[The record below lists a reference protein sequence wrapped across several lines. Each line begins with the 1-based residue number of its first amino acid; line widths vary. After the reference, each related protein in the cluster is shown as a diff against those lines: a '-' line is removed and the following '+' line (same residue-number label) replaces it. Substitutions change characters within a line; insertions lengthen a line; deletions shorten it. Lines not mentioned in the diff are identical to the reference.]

1 MAFITKASYTQFCKE
16 YEIEIDDN
24 RLLELFKEYILDDE
38 EAFKIFN
45 KVEIRS
51 LLTQTVILLDEGE
64 RNKFVFK
71 KKEYKGV
78 DERKDNLD
86 YIFKIGGRLCYHIDR
101 NCKKLN
107 GGFVNFN
114 TPAELSEKKDDPE
127 IQKIIQELRNCFV
140 INGFTV
146 ERYKK
151 KEFNVGQLVMRYNSF
166 FPVKYKGICLPL
178 NENYNLLEE
187 KKTEVVGKTD
197 VSKFNYENTL
207 GKLRDILAEKYFM
220 CNFDKSYL
228 LSKYNYLYNKSNEE
242 ITQKMNELGMGEKLN
257 HMGVDGVRRFLEGCY
272 KLKSKAINILSE
284 YIKYKY
290 NFENK
295 EFDPQ
300 FLEQYNFTACKSC
313 CQ

>member
-127 IQKIIQELRNCFV
+127 IQKIIQELRNWFV

-151 KEFNVGQLVMRYNSF
+151 RV
-166 FPVKYKGICLPL
+166 
-178 NENYNLLEE
+178 
-187 KKTEVVGKTD
+187 
-197 VSKFNYENTL
+197 
-207 GKLRDILAEKYFM
+207 
-220 CNFDKSYL
+220 
-228 LSKYNYLYNKSNEE
+228 
-242 ITQKMNELGMGEKLN
+242 
-257 HMGVDGVRRFLEGCY
+257 
-272 KLKSKAINILSE
+272 
-284 YIKYKY
+284 
-290 NFENK
+290 
-295 EFDPQ
+295 
-300 FLEQYNFTACKSC
+300 
-313 CQ
+313 